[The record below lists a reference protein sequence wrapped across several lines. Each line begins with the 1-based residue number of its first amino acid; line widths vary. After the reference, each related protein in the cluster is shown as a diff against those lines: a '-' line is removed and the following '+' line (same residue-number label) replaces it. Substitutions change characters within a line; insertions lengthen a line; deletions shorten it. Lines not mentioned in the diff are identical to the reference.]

1 MVPDEQEDGEA
12 LTVGSVSL
20 SVDQWEWMRER
31 ARRED
36 RSMSSV
42 MRRCVREAMEKEG

>member
-1 MVPDEQEDGEA
+1 MKTEEYTEESS
-12 LTVGSVSL
+12 VGSVNL
-20 SVDQWEWMRER
+20 PNNMWDWIRER

-42 MRRCVREAMEKEG
+42 MRRCVAVAMEDEG